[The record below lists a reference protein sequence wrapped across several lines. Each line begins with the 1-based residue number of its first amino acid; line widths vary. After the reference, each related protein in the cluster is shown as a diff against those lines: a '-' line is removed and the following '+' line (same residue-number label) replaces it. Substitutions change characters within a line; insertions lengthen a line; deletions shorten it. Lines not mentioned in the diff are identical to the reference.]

1 MKNNAANKM
10 ISIVIPCYNEEANI
24 RRGVLEDVV
33 RYLDEHPYPWEL
45 IVADDGS
52 VDNSLALVEAFAAQ
66 RDNVRLLRLA
76 HGGKP
81 GAILGGIQE
90 ARGEIILFSDM
101 DLSTPI
107 EELDKLLPWFAEG
120 YDVVIGSR
128 GLVREGFS
136 PFRQFSSWAFRNLR
150 RVLILPKIVDTQ
162 CGFKALR
169 AVVAKEIFPRL
180 SFFSSER
187 EIQGWVVSAFD
198 VELLY
203 IAKKWGYRIKEVEV
217 IWRDRDESTTKERA
231 GGKFVSESL
240 EMVREIL
247 TVIWNNIM
255 GRYKRPE

>member
-1 MKNNAANKM
+1 MKTNAANKM

-33 RYLDEHPYPWEL
+33 RFLEGRPYPWEL
-45 IVADDGS
+45 IVADDAS
-52 VDNSLALVEAFAAQ
+52 VDNSLALVETFAAQ
-66 RDNVRLLRLA
+66 RDNVRLLRLP

-81 GAILGGIQE
+81 GAILGGIRE
-90 ARGEIILFSDM
+90 ARGDIILFSDM
-101 DLSTPI
+101 DMSTPI
-107 EELDKLLPWFAEG
+107 EELEKLLPWFAEG

-150 RVLILPKIVDTQ
+150 RVLILPHIVDTQ

-169 AVVAKEIFPRL
+169 AEVAKEIFPQL
-180 SFFSSER
+180 SFFSSAR
-187 EIQGWVVSAFD
+187 DVQGWVVSAFD

-203 IAKKWGYRIKEVEV
+203 IARKWGYRIQEVQV
-217 IWRDRDESTTKERA
+217 VWRDRDESTTKEKA

-240 EMVREIL
+240 EMAREIL
-247 TVIWNNIM
+247 TVIWNNLN
-255 GRYKRPE
+255 GRYKKVD

>member
-1 MKNNAANKM
+1 METNAANKM

-33 RYLDEHPYPWEL
+33 GYLAGCPYPWEL

-52 VDNSLALVEAFAAQ
+52 VDDSLALAAAFAAQ
-66 RDNVRLLRLA
+66 HEAVRLLRLA

-81 GAILGGIQE
+81 HAILGGIKE
-90 ARGEIILFSDM
+90 AKGDIILFSDM
-101 DLSTPI
+101 DMSTPM
-107 EELDKLLPWFAEG
+107 EEMEKLLPWFAEG

-150 RVLILPKIVDTQ
+150 RVLILPHIVDTQ

-169 AVVAKEIFPRL
+169 SEVAKEIFPQL
-180 SFFSSER
+180 SFFSSVR
-187 EIQGWVVSAFD
+187 EITGWVVSAFD

-203 IAKKWGYRIKEVEV
+203 IAKKWGYRIQEVQV
-217 IWRDRDESTTKERA
+217 VWRDRDESTTKEKA
-231 GGKFVSESL
+231 AGKFVAESL
-240 EMVREIL
+240 EMAREIL
-247 TVIWNNIM
+247 TVIWNNIK
-255 GRYKRPE
+255 GAYKKPD